1 METSGNKSFG
11 GIQEETARDVGKCYR
26 IGRGYSADFFV
37 IHEDIGSHAKEYG
50 AEVVIVR
57 QRRRGLWAIEPQG
70 DSHSLWFKK
79 FVQGIQK
86 GMGDDVYQDQVVT
99 LEMVHRLVED

>member
-1 METSGNKSFG
+1 METSGNKSFV

-26 IGRGYSADFFV
+26 IGRGYPTDFFV

-57 QRRRGLWAIEPQG
+57 QRRRGLWDIEPRE
-70 DSHSLWFKK
+70 DSNSLGFKMC
-79 FVQGIQK
+79 VQGIQM